1 MKSSKTIPKTKK
13 KPSRSK
19 LVKKLDTIFS
29 QYIRL
34 READSSGFVECF
46 TCGKRSHFKS
56 GMQAGH
62 FQSRRHYATRWDERN
77 VQVQCVGCNMFKGG
91 EQFLFAKALD
101 EKYYAGISDELYIT
115 AQTIVKF
122 SNLDI
127 ELLTTKY
134 QELVKELNK

>member
-19 LVKKLDTIFS
+19 LVKKLDNIFS

-34 READSSGFVECF
+34 READNSGFTTCF
-46 TCGKRSHFKS
+46 TCGKKDHWKKL
-56 GMQAGH
+56 QNGH

-77 VQVQCVGCNMFKGG
+77 CQVQCVGCNMFKGG

-101 EKYYAGISDELYIT
+101 NKYYDGISDELHIT
-115 AQTIVKF
+115 AQSIVKF

-127 ELLTTKY
+127 ELLITKY
-134 QELVKELNK
+134 QELVKDLNK

>member
-34 READSSGFVECF
+34 READNKGFVTCF
-46 TCGKRSHFKS
+46 TCGKNSHYKTQ
-56 GMQAGH
+56 QAGH

-101 EKYYAGISDELYIT
+101 NKYYAGISDELYVT
-115 AQTIVKF
+115 AQTTVKF

-127 ELLTTKY
+127 ELLIKKY
-134 QELVKELNK
+134 QELVKDLNK

>member
-1 MKSSKTIPKTKK
+1 MNKKTIPKTKK

-34 READSSGFVECF
+34 READNKGFVTCF
-46 TCGKRSHFKS
+46 TCGKNSHYKTQ
-56 GMQAGH
+56 QAGH

-77 VQVQCVGCNMFKGG
+77 VQVQCVGCNMFKAG

-101 EKYYAGISDELYIT
+101 DKYYAGISDELYIT

-127 ELLTTKY
+127 ELLITKY
-134 QELVKELNK
+134 QELVKDLNK